1 MILKFNN
8 EVRIE
13 TSTQCNYACVFCPHK
28 IGFTRKK
35 QIMSFES
42 FKFILDKIKVEAP
55 QINHCTI
62 SGFGEVFLDKTIMKK
77 IEYARGQDYKV
88 HILTN
93 GSLLS
98 KSIMNKIFRLGVSDL
113 RFSIHALES
122 DKYASIM
129 GTSVDNYIRVL
140 HNIAYA
146 IKNKNNTKIIVTA
159 VIIKYNKDQIKL
171 LIDNY
176 AKLTDLLEIWKP
188 HNWIDSNYYRFG
200 DAVKR
205 TCGRPLKGPLQIQVD
220 GTINMCCFDYN
231 GKLLLGNFKKQTLK
245 EIFSSEPYL
254 NLAKAHKNGTIQ
266 KSDLLC
272 KECDQLFENNKDILI
287 YNSQFDKKER
297 IEKLSTTYRRIH

>member
-1 MILKFNN
+1 MNMSVEDIGMILKFNN

-13 TSTQCNYACVFCPHK
+13 TSTQCNYACVFCPHSTS
-28 IGFTRKK
+28 FNRKK
-35 QIMSFES
+35 QIMSFET
-42 FKFILDKIKVEAP
+42 FKFILDKIKIETP

-62 SGFGEVFLDKTIMKK
+62 SGFGEAFLDKTIMKK

-220 GTINMCCFDYN
+220 GTVNMCCFDYN
-231 GKLLLGNFKKQTLK
+231 EQIVLGNFKKQTLS

-254 NLAKAHKNGTIQ
+254 TIKKHHKNGTIP
-266 KSDLLC
+266 
-272 KECDQLFENNKDILI
+272 
-287 YNSQFDKKER
+287 
-297 IEKLSTTYRRIH
+297 